1 MRIAVLIKQTF
12 DTEAKI
18 TLAPDGG
25 IQSDGVNLIVNPYDE
40 FALEE
45 ALRIK
50 EKCGSGEVVAVSVG
64 GPGAQEA
71 LRTALATGAD
81 RAIHIE
87 DPALTGADEYTV
99 ATVLSASLKQ
109 ESFDLVLAGWRAVDD
124 GSAQV
129 AIRVAE
135 ILGLPHVNVV
145 TTLTVDEDRATATME
160 IENGCQVVEVPLPA
174 VFTAQKGLNEP
185 RYPSMRGIMQ
195 AKKKSLA
202 HLTLDDLDLVET
214 VIAPQT
220 KTIGYFLPTGRQSG
234 RIIEGEAIA
243 AVRELVHL
251 LREEAKAI

>member
-1 MRIAVLIKQTF
+1 LKIAVLIKQTF
-12 DTEAKI
+12 DTEARI
-18 TLAPDGG
+18 ALAPGGG
-25 IQSDGVNLIVNPYDE
+25 IEAEGVNLIVNPYDE

-50 EKCGSGEVVAVSVG
+50 EKIGSGEVVVVSAG
-64 GPGAQEA
+64 GPRVQDV

-81 RAIHIE
+81 RGIHIE
-87 DPALTGADEYTV
+87 DPGLAGADEYSM
-99 ATVLSASLKQ
+99 ATVLAAALKQ

-135 ILGLPHVNVV
+135 ILGVPHVNVV
-145 TTLTVDEDRATATME
+145 TALAVEEGRAAATME
-160 IENGCQVVEVPLPA
+160 IEDGCQVVEVPLPA

-195 AKKKSLA
+195 AKKKPLA
-202 HLTLDDLDLVET
+202 HLTLNDLTPADML
-214 VIAPQT
+214 PKT
-220 KTIGYFLPTGRQSG
+220 KPTGYFLPAGRQAG
-234 RIIEGEAIA
+234 RVIDGEAAA
-243 AVRELVHL
+243 AVRELVRL